1 MTRGNTTEFPMKVAL
16 GALRIATLFALVLTW
31 GTGCVTVAEFR
42 KLEREVIDL
51 ERSRGGGQGN
61 QRLADLAAEID
72 TLDQS
77 IARLEGRLEVA
88 EHRADEALEEARS
101 ARAAA
106 AALAVVE
113 TPGEAPEP
121 PEEGASSAEV
131 QAYQR
136 AHAMWRSGDG
146 AACVDHFRNFLQT
159 YPSSAYADDAAYW
172 MADCYFKQGD
182 FKTAILRYDDV
193 VARFPTSNKAPDALY
208 RQGEAL
214 MRLGP
219 NYGNAAGKAFERIL
233 KEYPDSA
240 RAPEAKRQLEL
251 LSSG

>member
-1 MTRGNTTEFPMKVAL
+1 MKLAL
-16 GALRIATLFALVLTW
+16 GSIRLATLLALVVTW
-31 GTGCVTVAEFR
+31 GTGCVTVAEYR
-42 KLEREVIDL
+42 KLERKVIDL
-51 ERSRGGGQGN
+51 ERAQGSTGGKN
-61 QRLADLAAEID
+61 ARLADLAAEVD
-72 TLDQS
+72 AQSQS
-77 IARLEGRLEVA
+77 IARLEGRVEVA

-106 AALAVVE
+106 ASGAASAAA
-113 TPGEAPEP
+113 TAPAASATKEEP
-121 PEEGASSAEV
+121 PEAGASAAEV
-131 QAYQR
+131 QAYR
-136 AHAMWRSGDG
+136 AAYATWRDGD
-146 AACVDHFRNFLQT
+146 ASTCVDRFRTFLQT
-159 YPSSAYADDAAYW
+159 YPSSVYADDAAYW

-233 KEYPDSA
+233 KEYPNSA
-240 RAPEAKRQLEL
+240 RAPEAKRQLDL
-251 LSSG
+251 LGSG

>member
-1 MTRGNTTEFPMKVAL
+1 MEFPMKLAL
-16 GALRIATLFALVLTW
+16 GALRLATLVAVVLIW
-31 GTGCVTVAEFR
+31 GAGCVTVAEFR
-42 KLEREVIDL
+42 KLEREVMDL
-51 ERSRGGGQGN
+51 DRSKGGAGQGN
-61 QRLADLAAEID
+61 QRVADLAAEID
-72 TLDQS
+72 SLQQS
-77 IARLEGRLEVA
+77 IARLKGRLEVA
-88 EHRADEALEEARS
+88 EHRVDEALEEARS

-106 AALAVVE
+106 AAGAVPDAPAAVE
-113 TPGEAPEP
+113 EPGD
-121 PEEGASSAEV
+121 EGASAAEV
-131 QAYQR
+131 QAYQS
-136 AHAMWRSGDG
+136 AYSKWRSGD
-146 AACVDHFRNFLQT
+146 AVACVDQFRNFLQT

-240 RAPEAKRQLEL
+240 RAPEAKRQLDL

>member
-1 MTRGNTTEFPMKVAL
+1 MKVAL
-16 GALRIATLFALVLTW
+16 GALRLATLTALVLTW

-51 ERSRGGGQGN
+51 ERAKGGGQGN

-72 TLDQS
+72 TLNQS

-106 AALAVVE
+106 AAGAVVE
-113 TPGEAPEP
+113 TPAEEEDP

-131 QAYQR
+131 RAYQG
-136 AHAMWRSGDG
+136 AYAMWRSGDG
-146 AACVDHFRNFLQT
+146 VACVDHFRNFLQT

-240 RAPEAKRQLEL
+240 RAPEAKRQLDL